1 MKTSKLNY
9 LILSLPALAT
19 VFHGSPAVAALRI
32 NNSSLMQSQSA
43 AAASAARSA
52 MQAYEP
58 QPARVITNDNGD
70 VQTISASDMDACSAI
85 YPNGVFDWIKPTTG
99 SKRGGPATC
108 AALVELRSYKNTD
121 YNVLASAYLAAGDS
135 IKCNVDNFHD
145 FTPNGKSFT
154 YPADAAPTVEDV
166 EKVMAQEQK
175 ANAGIK
181 ILAAAVVG
189 GIGGNLV
196 GKADAGSDS
205 PLGTNKEKLV
215 STAIGAAGGAALMTA
230 STQSNN
236 YKVGSTIM
244 STGINAAAGAVA
256 GNLMAS
262 GDDVLKIDKC
272 ILKPLNS
279 QNTNQSSD
287 NTDSKSGESGE
298 NTKTP
303 VQTGNE
309 TVCLYGAYDIG
320 GDDGIDNTVTDNVF
334 YDYKT
339 HQSYKCTDQ
348 SENTWTGC
356 TTISLTQIQFT
367 DVDSSNKTCEP
378 KQTVSDD
385 CETKVLKAESV
396 TKYRYEDKKITRGNG
411 VGDLVKISSAQKVG
425 RHVPAMIEFRDS
437 QGMFGIKHS
446 DWTAKF
452 SSKYAEARIYDIQ
465 GKPLT
470 NKDGEEVKINIDNF
484 YPSAQS
490 AEDGDMVDFSNR
502 ARAKSTL
509 IGAGGGAAL
518 GALSGVSGANAEI
531 QNRWIAASREYEDSL
546 NNVVCETGQRFLSKY
561 NDPVII
567 PNMSVVKENQ

>member
-1 MKTSKLNY
+1 MNTSKLNY

-19 VFHGSPAVAALRI
+19 VFPWTPAVAALRI

-43 AAASAARSA
+43 AAASAARST

-70 VQTISASDMDACSAI
+70 VQTISTADMDACSAI
-85 YPNGVFDWIKPTTG
+85 YPNGAFDWVKPTTG

-121 YNVLASAYLAAGDS
+121 YNVLATAYLAAGDS
-135 IKCNVDNFHD
+135 IKCNVDNFHE
-145 FTPNGKSFT
+145 FTPAGREFT
-154 YPADAAPTVEDV
+154 YPADTAPTVEDV

-181 ILAAAVVG
+181 ILAATVVG

-196 GKADAGSDS
+196 GKADKGADS

-236 YKVGSTIM
+236 YKVGSTIL
-244 STGINAAAGAVA
+244 STGINATAGAVA

-262 GDDVLKIDKC
+262 GDDILKIEKC
-272 ILKPLNS
+272 TLKTS
-279 QNTNQSSD
+279 SKGDTTQSNADTD
-287 NTDSKSGESGE
+287 NKD
-298 NTKTP
+298 TKTSNE
-303 VQTGNE
+303 TSME

-320 GDDGIDNTVTDNVF
+320 TDSDVDNTVKDNLF
-334 YDYKT
+334 YDYKN
-339 HQSYKCTDQ
+339 HQSYHCAEQK
-348 SENTWTGC
+348 EKEWTGC
-356 TTISLTQIQFT
+356 TTISLTQITFA
-367 DVDSSNKTCEP
+367 DLSGDDAKTCAP
-378 KQTVSDD
+378 KQTVSDG
-385 CETKVLKAESV
+385 CENEVLKTAPV

-425 RHVPAMIEFRDS
+425 RHVPAMIEFKGS

-446 DWTAKF
+446 DWLAKF
-452 SSKYAEARIYDIQ
+452 SSGYTDARIYDAQ

-470 NKDGEEVKINIDNF
+470 DKNGNEVKINIDNF

-546 NNVVCETGQRFLSKY
+546 NNIVCETGQRFLSKY

-567 PNMSVVKENQ
+567 PNMSVVKESQ

>member
-1 MKTSKLNY
+1 MNTSKLNY

-70 VQTISASDMDACSAI
+70 VQTISTSDMDACSAI
-85 YPNGVFDWIKPTTG
+85 YPNGIFDWVKPTTG

-121 YNVLASAYLAAGDS
+121 YNVLATAYLAAGDS

-154 YPADAAPTVEDV
+154 YPADTAPTVEDV

-175 ANAGIK
+175 ANAGMK
-181 ILAAAVVG
+181 ILAATVVG

-196 GKADAGSDS
+196 GKAEAGSDS
-205 PLGTNKEKLV
+205 PLGTNKEKLQ
-215 STAIGAAGGAALMTA
+215 STAIGALGGAALMTA

-236 YKVGSTIM
+236 YKVGSTIL
-244 STGINAAAGAVA
+244 STGINATAGAVA

-262 GDDVLKIDKC
+262 GDDILKIEKC
-272 ILKPLNS
+272 TLKTS
-279 QNTNQSSD
+279 SKGDTTQSNADTD
-287 NTDSKSGESGE
+287 NKD
-298 NTKTP
+298 TKTSNE
-303 VQTGNE
+303 TSME

-320 GDDGIDNTVTDNVF
+320 ADSNVDNTVKDNLF
-334 YDYKT
+334 YDYKN
-339 HQSYKCTDQ
+339 HQSYHCKEQKEGAWTD
-348 SENTWTGC
+348 C
-356 TTISLTQIQFT
+356 TTISLTQIRFA
-367 DVDSSNKTCEP
+367 DVDNSNKTCEP
-378 KQTVSDD
+378 KQTVLPD
-385 CETKVLKAESV
+385 CETEVLNKSV
-396 TKYRYEDKKITRGNG
+396 NKKYTMGENKQITAGNG
-411 VGDLVKISSAQKVG
+411 NLVKIDSAQKVG
-425 RHVPAMIEFRDS
+425 RHVPAMIEFKGS

-446 DWTAKF
+446 DWLAKF
-452 SSKYAEARIYDIQ
+452 SSGYTNARIYDAQ

-470 NKDGEEVKINIDNF
+470 DKDGNEVKINIDNF

-561 NDPVII
+561 NDPAII
-567 PNMSVVKENQ
+567 PNMSVVKESQ

>member
-1 MKTSKLNY
+1 MNTSKLNY

-19 VFHGSPAVAALRI
+19 VFPLAPAVAALRI

-43 AAASAARSA
+43 AAASAARST

-70 VQTISASDMDACSAI
+70 VQTISTADMDACSAI
-85 YPNGVFDWIKPTTG
+85 YPNGAFDWIKPTTG

-121 YNVLASAYLAAGDS
+121 YNVLATAYLAAGDS
-135 IKCNVDNFHD
+135 MKCNVDSFHE
-145 FTPNGKSFT
+145 FTPAGREFT
-154 YPADAAPTVEDV
+154 YPADTAPTVEDV

-175 ANAGIK
+175 SNAGMK

-196 GKADAGSDS
+196 GKADKGADS

-236 YKVGSTIM
+236 YKVGSTIL
-244 STGINAAAGAVA
+244 STGINATAGAVA

-262 GDDVLKIDKC
+262 GDDILKIEKC
-272 ILKPLNS
+272 TLKTS
-279 QNTNQSSD
+279 SKGDTTQSNADTD
-287 NTDSKSGESGE
+287 NKG
-298 NTKTP
+298 TKTSNE
-303 VQTGNE
+303 TSME

-320 GDDGIDNTVTDNVF
+320 TDNNVVNTVKENLF
-334 YDYKT
+334 YDYKK
-339 HQSYKCTDQ
+339 HESYYCKEHK
-348 SENTWTGC
+348 ENAWIVC
-356 TTISLTQIQFT
+356 TTISLTQITFA
-367 DVDSSNKTCEP
+367 DLPEGNKKTCEP
-378 KQTVSDD
+378 KQNVSDD
-385 CETKVLKAESV
+385 CEEVLDNNVSIK
-396 TKYRYEDKKITRGNG
+396 KYTMDENKQIKQGNG
-411 VGDLVKISSAQKVG
+411 NLVKIASAQKVG
-425 RHVPAMIEFRDS
+425 RYVPAMIEFKDS

-446 DWTAKF
+446 DWLAKF
-452 SSKYAEARIYDIQ
+452 SSGYTNAHIYDTQ

-470 NKDGEEVKINIDNF
+470 DKNGDEVKINIDNF

-531 QNRWIAASREYEDSL
+531 QNRWIAAAREYEDSL
-546 NNVVCETGQRFLSKY
+546 NNVVCATGQRFLSKY
-561 NDPVII
+561 NDPIII
-567 PNMSVVKENQ
+567 PNMSVTTENQ

>member
-1 MKTSKLNY
+1 MNTSKLNY

-19 VFHGSPAVAALRI
+19 VFPLTPAIAALRI

-70 VQTISASDMDACSAI
+70 VQTISTADMDACSAI
-85 YPNGVFDWIKPTTG
+85 YPNGAFDWIKPTTG

-121 YNVLASAYLAAGDS
+121 YNVLATAYLASGDS
-135 IKCNVDNFHD
+135 MKCNVDSFHE
-145 FTPNGKSFT
+145 FTPAGREFT
-154 YPADAAPTVEDV
+154 NPADNAPTVEDV

-175 ANAGIK
+175 SNAGMK

-196 GKADAGSDS
+196 GKADKGADS

-230 STQSNN
+230 SAQSNN
-236 YKVGSTIM
+236 YKVGSTIL
-244 STGINAAAGAVA
+244 STGINATAGAVA

-262 GDDVLKIDKC
+262 GDDILKIEKC
-272 ILKPLNS
+272 TLKTS
-279 QNTNQSSD
+279 SKGDTTQSNADTD
-287 NTDSKSGESGE
+287 NKD
-298 NTKTP
+298 TKTSNE
-303 VQTGNE
+303 TSKE

-320 GDDGIDNTVTDNVF
+320 ADSDVDNTVADGNLF
-334 YDYKT
+334 YDYKN
-339 HQSYKCTDQ
+339 HQSYHCAEQKEG
-348 SENTWTGC
+348 SWTGC
-356 TTISLTQIQFT
+356 TTISLTQITFADLSGDNAT
-367 DVDSSNKTCEP
+367 TCDP
-378 KQTVSDD
+378 KQTVSTD
-385 CETKVLKAESV
+385 CENDVLNKSTKKYKMGENNQI
-396 TKYRYEDKKITRGNG
+396 TKGDNGN
-411 VGDLVKISSAQKVG
+411 LVKISSAQKVG
-425 RHVPAMIEFRDS
+425 RHVPAMIEFKGS

-446 DWTAKF
+446 DWLAKF
-452 SSKYAEARIYDIQ
+452 SSGYTDARIYDTQ

-470 NKDGEEVKINIDNF
+470 DKNGNEVKINIDNF

-546 NNVVCETGQRFLSKY
+546 NNVVCATGQRFLSKY
-561 NDPVII
+561 NDPIII
-567 PNMSVVKENQ
+567 PNMSVTTENQ

>member
-1 MKTSKLNY
+1 MNTSKLNY

-19 VFHGSPAVAALRI
+19 VFPLAPAVAALRI

-70 VQTISASDMDACSAI
+70 VQTISTADMNACSAI
-85 YPNGVFDWIKPTTG
+85 YPNGVFDWVKPTTG
-99 SKRGGPATC
+99 LKRGGPATC

-121 YNVLASAYLAAGDS
+121 YNVLATAYLASGDS
-135 IKCNVDNFHD
+135 IKCNVDSFHE
-145 FTPNGKSFT
+145 FTPAGREFT
-154 YPADAAPTVEDV
+154 YPADNAPTVEDV

-175 ANAGIK
+175 SNAGMK

-196 GKADAGSDS
+196 GKADKGADS

-236 YKVGSTIM
+236 YKVGSTIL
-244 STGINAAAGAVA
+244 STGINATAGAVA

-262 GDDVLKIDKC
+262 GDDILKIEKC
-272 ILKPLNS
+272 TLKTS
-279 QNTNQSSD
+279 SKGDTTQSNA
-287 NTDSKSGESGE
+287 NTDNKD
-298 NTKTP
+298 TKTSNE
-303 VQTGNE
+303 TSME

-320 GDDGIDNTVTDNVF
+320 ADSDVDNTVKDNLF
-334 YDYKT
+334 YDYKN
-339 HQSYKCTDQ
+339 HQSYHCAEQKEG
-348 SENTWTGC
+348 SWTGC
-356 TTISLTQIQFT
+356 TTISLTQITFADLSDNNAQ
-367 DVDSSNKTCEP
+367 TCEP
-378 KQTVSDD
+378 KQTVSVD
-385 CETKVLKAESV
+385 CETKVLKNVSV
-396 TKYRYEDKKITRGNG
+396 TYRYEDKKITHANG
-411 VGDLVKISSAQKVG
+411 TGDLVKISSAQKVG
-425 RHVPAMIEFRDS
+425 RHVPAMIEFKGS

-446 DWTAKF
+446 DWLAKF
-452 SSKYAEARIYDIQ
+452 SSGYTDARIYDTQ

-470 NKDGEEVKINIDNF
+470 DKNGNEVKINIDNF

-546 NNVVCETGQRFLSKY
+546 NNVVCATGQRFLSKY
-561 NDPVII
+561 NDPIII
-567 PNMSVVKENQ
+567 PNMSVTTENQ

>member
-1 MKTSKLNY
+1 MNTSKLNY

-19 VFHGSPAVAALRI
+19 VFPWTPAVAALRI

-70 VQTISASDMDACSAI
+70 VQTISTADMDACSAI
-85 YPNGVFDWIKPTTG
+85 YPNGAFDWVKPTTG
-99 SKRGGPATC
+99 LKCGGPATC

-121 YNVLASAYLAAGDS
+121 YNVLATAYLAAGDS

-145 FTPNGKSFT
+145 FTPAGREFT
-154 YPADAAPTVEDV
+154 YPADTAPTVEDV

-175 ANAGIK
+175 SNAGMK

-196 GKADAGSDS
+196 GKADKGADS

-236 YKVGSTIM
+236 YKVGSTIL
-244 STGINAAAGAVA
+244 STGINATAGAVA

-262 GDDVLKIDKC
+262 GDDILKIEKC
-272 ILKPLNS
+272 TLKTSNKGD
-279 QNTNQSSD
+279 TTQSNADTD
-287 NTDSKSGESGE
+287 NKD
-298 NTKTP
+298 TKTSNE
-303 VQTGNE
+303 TSME

-320 GDDGIDNTVTDNVF
+320 TDNNVDNTVKENLF
-334 YDYKT
+334 YDYKE
-339 HQSYKCTDQ
+339 HESYRCAEHKDTEWTDCTR
-348 SENTWTGC
+348 
-356 TTISLTQIQFT
+356 ISLTQITFA
-367 DVDSSNKTCEP
+367 DLPDDNKQTCEP
-378 KQTVSDD
+378 KQTVSGD
-385 CETKVLKAESV
+385 CEDVLAKSS
-396 TKYRYEDKKITRGNG
+396 TKYTMDENKQIKQGNG
-411 VGDLVKISSAQKVG
+411 NLVKIDSAQKVG
-425 RHVPAMIEFRDS
+425 RLVPAMIEFKGS

-446 DWTAKF
+446 DWLAKF
-452 SSKYAEARIYDIQ
+452 SSGYTDARIYDTQ

-470 NKDGEEVKINIDNF
+470 DKNDKEVKINIDNF

-561 NDPVII
+561 NDIAIV
-567 PNMSVVKENQ
+567 PNMSVTTENQ

>member
-1 MKTSKLNY
+1 MNTSKLNY

-19 VFHGSPAVAALRI
+19 VFPLAPAVAALRI

-70 VQTISASDMDACSAI
+70 VQTISTADMDACSAI
-85 YPNGVFDWIKPTTG
+85 YPNGAFDWIKPTTG

-108 AALVELRSYKNTD
+108 AALIELRSYKNTD
-121 YNVLASAYLAAGDS
+121 YNVLATAYLASGDS
-135 IKCNVDNFHD
+135 MKCNVDSFHD
-145 FTPNGKSFT
+145 FTPAGREFT
-154 YPADAAPTVEDV
+154 YPADNAPTVEDV

-175 ANAGIK
+175 SNAGMK
-181 ILAAAVVG
+181 ILAATVVG

-196 GKADAGSDS
+196 GKADKGADS

-236 YKVGSTIM
+236 YKVGSTIL
-244 STGINAAAGAVA
+244 STGINATAGAVA

-262 GDDVLKIDKC
+262 GDDILKIEKC
-272 ILKPLNS
+272 TLKTS
-279 QNTNQSSD
+279 SKGDTTQSNADTD
-287 NTDSKSGESGE
+287 NKD
-298 NTKTP
+298 TKTSNE
-303 VQTGNE
+303 TSME

-320 GDDGIDNTVTDNVF
+320 ADSDVDNTVADGNLF
-334 YDYKT
+334 YDYKN
-339 HQSYKCTDQ
+339 HQSYHCAEQKDR
-348 SENTWTGC
+348 SWTGC
-356 TTISLTQIQFT
+356 TTISLTQITFA
-367 DVDSSNKTCEP
+367 DLPENNARTCEP
-378 KQTVSDD
+378 KQTVSTD
-385 CETKVLKAESV
+385 CETKVLKDVSE
-396 TKYRYEDKKITRGNG
+396 KYRYEDKKITHASGT
-411 VGDLVKISSAQKVG
+411 GDLVKISSAQKVG
-425 RHVPAMIEFRDS
+425 RHVPAMIEFKGS

-446 DWTAKF
+446 DWLAKF
-452 SSKYAEARIYDIQ
+452 SSGYTNARIYDTQ

-470 NKDGEEVKINIDNF
+470 DKNGDEVKINIDNF

-546 NNVVCETGQRFLSKY
+546 NNVVCATGQRFLSKY
-561 NDPVII
+561 NDPIII
-567 PNMSVVKENQ
+567 PNMSVTTENQ